1 MYKRIFILVL
11 VFLFVAAVSLIALPA
26 LIFFVILGLS
36 LCVFAKLRKMPAKS
50 LLMQVGMIVAA
61 TPVLVFLL
69 ASAAMAGLFGGN

>member
-11 VFLFVAAVSLIALPA
+11 IFLFVAAVSLVAMPA
-26 LIFFVILGLS
+26 LIVFAIFGLS
-36 LCVFAKLRKMPAKS
+36 LCVLAKLRKMPAKS
-50 LLMQVGMIVAA
+50 FLMQAGMVVAA